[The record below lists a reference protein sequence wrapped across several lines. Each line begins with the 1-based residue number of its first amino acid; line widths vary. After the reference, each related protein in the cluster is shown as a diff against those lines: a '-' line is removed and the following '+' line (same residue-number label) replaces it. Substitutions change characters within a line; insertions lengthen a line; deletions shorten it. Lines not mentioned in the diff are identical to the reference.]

1 MRASPSGKN
10 SEPGALGLCLGLVA
24 VDRALLF
31 HGEADIVE
39 PVHQAVLAEGID
51 LEFYGAAIGSAD
63 FLAGQIDRQRRV
75 GTAFGIVEQFVEV
88 VLGDADRQNAVLE
101 TVVVEDVAER
111 GRDHAADAEIEQ
123 RPWRVF
129 AAGAAAEI
137 VAGDQHLGAAIGRL
151 VEDEIRVLAA
161 VVLVALF
168 REQPLAEAGAL
179 DGLQILLGDDHV
191 GVYIDDLQRRRD
203 AFQRGEFFHRSHF
216 LVGID
221 EKRFVQGL
229 SRMPPVLKGKRY
241 PNRPP
246 PRSPPYRRRRGRKDG
261 RSRGSARGGR
271 SVPASRHARPSN
283 PGSGDDTARS
293 CWVAARY
300 RYG

>member
-1 MRASPSGKN
+1 GTADLLIGEVDGQRRIGA
-10 SEPGALGLCLGLVA
+10 ALGV
-24 VDRALLF
+24 
-31 HGEADIVE
+31 
-39 PVHQAVLAEGID
+39 
-51 LEFYGAAIGSAD
+51 
-63 FLAGQIDRQRRV
+63 
-75 GTAFGIVEQFVEV
+75 VEQLVEV
-88 VLGDADRQNAVLE
+88 FLRDADRQNPVLE
-101 TVVVEDVAER
+101 AIIVENVAER

-123 RPWRVF
+123 RPWRVL
-129 AAGAAAEI
+129 AARAAAEI
-137 VAGDQHLGAAIGRL
+137 VAGNQGLGVAVGRL
-151 VEDEIRVLAA
+151 VEDEIRVLAT

-168 REQPLAEAGAL
+168 REQPLAKAGAL

-191 GVYIDDLQRRRD
+191 GVDIDDLQRRRD

-246 PRSPPYRRRRGRKDG
+246 PRSPPYRRRRGRNDG

-283 PGSGDDTARS
+283 PGSGDDTSRS
-293 CWVAARY
+293 CWAAARY
-300 RYG
+300 RYGCGTAG